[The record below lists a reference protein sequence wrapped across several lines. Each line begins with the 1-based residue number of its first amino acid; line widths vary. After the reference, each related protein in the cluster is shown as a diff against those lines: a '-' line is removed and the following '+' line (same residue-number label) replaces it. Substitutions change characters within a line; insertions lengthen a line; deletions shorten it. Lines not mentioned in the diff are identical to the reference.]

1 MTHDGIDHHD
11 RPAGAGAR
19 THPETRA
26 VHPRLTRPTGSRP
39 LGMPI
44 YQAHTFA
51 FDGADEM
58 AAAFEGPR
66 SAFLYGRWSNPTVR
80 ALEDAVND
88 LEGGAGA
95 LASASGMG
103 TVNAVLMALLRSGDH
118 VIAQSCLYGGTY
130 ALLNDLAGRW
140 GVEVTHVSG
149 DDPAEVR
156 AALRPRTRLLVL
168 ETIANPTTQV
178 ADLPALAAVAREA
191 GVTTVVDNTFAP
203 VLCRPMEHGAD
214 IVVHSAT
221 KYIGGHA
228 DIVGGVAVFADEV
241 LHHRVWKQATE
252 LGATPDPFAAWLTLR
267 GFATLP
273 MRITRASETALDL
286 ARRLDAHPS
295 VTHVAHPGLPG
306 HPQHEL
312 ARRLMPGGG
321 GGVLSFELQGGREAG
336 RTFTDSVRLASL
348 AASLG
353 DVSTLVM
360 HPAGTSHRQLD
371 AAALAAAGIGEGTV
385 RIAVGLEH
393 PDDLWADF
401 EQALAKAS

>member
-1 MTHDGIDHHD
+1 MTHDGIDRG
-11 RPAGAGAR
+11 RPATGGR
-19 THPETRA
+19 PHPETRA
-26 VHPRLTRPTGSRP
+26 VHPNLTEPSGSRP
-39 LGMPI
+39 LTMPI
-44 YQAHTFA
+44 YQGHTFA
-51 FDGADEM
+51 FDGAEEM

-103 TVNAVLMALLRSGDH
+103 TINAVLMALLRSGDH
-118 VIAQSCLYGGTY
+118 VIAQSCLYGGTF
-130 ALLNDLAGRW
+130 AVLNDLASRW
-140 GVEVTHVSG
+140 GVEVTYVTG
-149 DDPAEVR
+149 NDPDEMR
-156 AALRPRTRLLVL
+156 AALRPRTRLLFL

-178 ADLPALAAVAREA
+178 ADLPALAAAAREA

-203 VLCRPMEHGAD
+203 VLCRPLEHGAD

-221 KYIGGHA
+221 KYIGGHS
-228 DIVGGVAVFADEV
+228 DILGGVAVFADEV

-273 MRITRASETALDL
+273 LRVERASRTALDL
-286 ARRLDAHPS
+286 ARRLEAHPA
-295 VTHVAHPGLPG
+295 VDRVAHPGLPG
-306 HPQHEL
+306 HPQHDL
-312 ARRLMPGGG
+312 ARRLMPGGF
-321 GGVLSFELQGGREAG
+321 GGVLSFDLRGGREAG
-336 RTFTDSVRLASL
+336 RVFTDSVRLASL

-360 HPAGTSHRQLD
+360 HPASTSHRQLD

-385 RIAVGLEH
+385 RVAVGLEH
-393 PDDLWADF
+393 PDDLWEDV
-401 EQALAKAS
+401 EQALAKVS